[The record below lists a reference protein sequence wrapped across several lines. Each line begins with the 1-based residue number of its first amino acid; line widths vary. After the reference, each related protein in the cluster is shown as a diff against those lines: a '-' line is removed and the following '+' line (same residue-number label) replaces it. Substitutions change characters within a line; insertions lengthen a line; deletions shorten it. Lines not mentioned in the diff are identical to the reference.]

1 MSKSDSHISKTAGS
15 FLPAE
20 YVKGK
25 GQVRASLMA
34 MLLFVLVLGGVV
46 GAFVVNHQRWR
57 KVHLEQT
64 AVEAAFHDEAS
75 KIEQLKA
82 LEKQR
87 NELLERAE
95 IVTALKD
102 RVPRSVLVGEIV
114 RGIPD
119 GVTLTRIDLEGER
132 VKPPAPKEEPKKKS
146 AKGSLTKK
154 GIGSGKDEEKDK
166 EPEKVLPPK
175 FTFSMSIAGVSS
187 NNDEIAD
194 FLKSLNASELF
205 RDVELQYSDNATIDK
220 REYRKFSITL
230 RLAPKADAKML
241 AETEDVRIR
250 KSGFGIAGEKTVTD

>member
-1 MSKSDSHISKTAGS
+1 MSKSDGNMSKSAGS

-25 GQVRASLMA
+25 GQARASLMA

-57 KVHLEQT
+57 TVHQEQKL
-64 AVEAAFHDEAS
+64 VEAAFAEEAT
-75 KIEQLKA
+75 KIDQLKG

-114 RGIPD
+114 RGIPS
-119 GVTLTRIDLEGER
+119 GTTLTKLDLEGER
-132 VKPPAPKEEPKKKS
+132 VKPPAPKVDPKKKA
-146 AKGSLTKK
+146 AKGSLTKN
-154 GIGSGKDEEKDK
+154 GIGSGKDNAAEA
-166 EPEKVLPPK
+166 PEKVHPPK
-175 FTFSMSIAGVSS
+175 FRFSMTVGGVSA

-194 FLKSLNASELF
+194 YLKSLKSSELF
-205 RDVELQYSDNATIDK
+205 SNVELQYIDNATIDK

-230 RLAPKADAKML
+230 DLVSKADAKML
-241 AETEDVRIR
+241 AETEEVRIHTT
-250 KSGFGIAGEKTVTD
+250 GFGIAGERTITE